1 MRGDYIATL
10 DIGSS
15 NVRVIVA
22 EIENGKP
29 HIAGIG
35 SAVSRGMKKG
45 AIIDIDHTV
54 ESIRE
59 AVDKAEQMV
68 GIDISDV
75 YVGIC
80 GDHISLQP
88 SHGVV
93 AVSSDSRE
101 VGKQDIERVLEA
113 ARMTALPPERAII
126 EVVPKQ
132 FIVDGLGGIRD
143 PYRMIGVRL
152 EVDAILV
159 TGTKTII
166 HNVLRCVERASL
178 NVAGIVL
185 LPLAAS
191 EYCLSPDEKNL
202 GVIFADIGGGTT
214 SLAIF
219 EQGHFAATAVV
230 PIGGEY
236 ITNDIAI
243 GLRTQK
249 ETAEQLKRKYG
260 VASVEHASGDVT
272 FSVSSIGNREKTI
285 NQVDLA
291 HIIEPRVDEIFH
303 LIRQKVESLGFSGE
317 PAGGYVLSGGTVS
330 IPHMLTVAHQSLGPA
345 VRIAAPT
352 HAGFKDPSF
361 TGGVGMVHY
370 LLRGPLNRQALSGSE
385 KPSRQKSQRGP
396 SPLERMKKWLSEF
409 I

>member
-29 HIAGIG
+29 HVAGIG
-35 SAVSRGMKKG
+35 SAVSRGMRKG

-75 YVGIC
+75 YVGIS

-93 AVSSDSRE
+93 AVSGESRE
-101 VGKQDIERVLEA
+101 IGREDIERVLEA
-113 ARMTALPPERAII
+113 SRMTALPPERAII

-143 PYRMIGVRL
+143 PSRMIGVRL

-159 TGTKTII
+159 TGTKTIV

-178 NVAGIVL
+178 TVSGFVL
-185 LPLAAS
+185 LPLAAG

-202 GVIFADIGGGTT
+202 GVVFADIGGGAT

-219 EQGHFAATAVV
+219 EHGHLVATAVV

-243 GLRTQK
+243 WTPNPERDGGTVEKEVRGCLHPTRIQRCDISGFDHRQPGKNNKSGRFGPYHRT
-249 ETAEQLKRKYG
+249 AGGR
-260 VASVEHASGDVT
+260 D
-272 FSVSSIGNREKTI
+272 FSP
-285 NQVDLA
+285 D
-291 HIIEPRVDEIFH
+291 P
-303 LIRQKVESLGFSGE
+303 
-317 PAGGYVLSGGTVS
+317 PAGG
-330 IPHMLTVAHQSLGPA
+330 IP
-345 VRIAAPT
+345 RI
-352 HAGFKDPSF
+352 F
-361 TGGVGMVHY
+361 
-370 LLRGPLNRQALSGSE
+370 R
-385 KPSRQKSQRGP
+385 
-396 SPLERMKKWLSEF
+396 
-409 I
+409 

>member
-1 MRGDYIATL
+1 
-10 DIGSS
+10 
-15 NVRVIVA
+15 
-22 EIENGKP
+22 
-29 HIAGIG
+29 
-35 SAVSRGMKKG
+35 
-45 AIIDIDHTV
+45 
-54 ESIRE
+54 
-59 AVDKAEQMV
+59 MV

-75 YVGIC
+75 YVGIS

-93 AVSSDSRE
+93 AVSGESRE
-101 VGKQDIERVLEA
+101 IGREDIERVLEA
-113 ARMTALPPERAII
+113 SRMTALPPERTII

-143 PYRMIGVRL
+143 PSRMIGVRL

-159 TGTKTII
+159 TGTKTIV

-178 NVAGIVL
+178 TVSGFVL
-185 LPLAAS
+185 LPLAAG

-202 GVIFADIGGGTT
+202 GVVFADIGGGAT

-219 EQGHFAATAVV
+219 EHGHLVATAVV

-236 ITNDIAI
+236 ITNDIAY

-260 VASVEHASGDVT
+260 VASIQHASSDVT
-272 FSVSSIGNREKTI
+272 FPVSTIGNREKTI
-285 NQVDLA
+285 SQVDLA
-291 HIIEPRVDEIFH
+291 HIIEPRVEEIFY
-303 LIRQKVESLGFSGE
+303 LIRQQVESLGFSGE
-317 PAGGYVLSGGTVS
+317 PAAGYVLTGGTVS
-330 IPHMLTVAHQSLGPA
+330 IPHTLAVAQQSLGPA
-345 VRIAAPT
+345 VRIATPT
-352 HAGFKDPSF
+352 ESGFKDPSF

-370 LLRGPLNRQALSGSE
+370 LLRGPLNRQASGSE
-385 KPSRQKSQRGP
+385 KSSRQKSQRGP

>member
-22 EIENGKP
+22 EIENGKS

-75 YVGIC
+75 YVGIS
-80 GDHISLQP
+80 GDHVSLQP

-93 AVSSDSRE
+93 AVSSESRE
-101 VGKQDIERVLEA
+101 IGKHDIERVLEA

-152 EVDAILV
+152 EVD
-159 TGTKTII
+159 
-166 HNVLRCVERASL
+166 C
-178 NVAGIVL
+178 
-185 LPLAAS
+185 
-191 EYCLSPDEKNL
+191 
-202 GVIFADIGGGTT
+202 
-214 SLAIF
+214 
-219 EQGHFAATAVV
+219 ATWA
-230 PIGGEY
+230 
-236 ITNDIAI
+236 
-243 GLRTQK
+243 
-249 ETAEQLKRKYG
+249 
-260 VASVEHASGDVT
+260 
-272 FSVSSIGNREKTI
+272 
-285 NQVDLA
+285 
-291 HIIEPRVDEIFH
+291 
-303 LIRQKVESLGFSGE
+303 
-317 PAGGYVLSGGTVS
+317 
-330 IPHMLTVAHQSLGPA
+330 
-345 VRIAAPT
+345 
-352 HAGFKDPSF
+352 
-361 TGGVGMVHY
+361 
-370 LLRGPLNRQALSGSE
+370 
-385 KPSRQKSQRGP
+385 
-396 SPLERMKKWLSEF
+396 
-409 I
+409 

>member
-1 MRGDYIATL
+1 
-10 DIGSS
+10 
-15 NVRVIVA
+15 
-22 EIENGKP
+22 
-29 HIAGIG
+29 
-35 SAVSRGMKKG
+35 
-45 AIIDIDHTV
+45 
-54 ESIRE
+54 
-59 AVDKAEQMV
+59 MV

-93 AVSSDSRE
+93 AVSSESRE
-101 VGKQDIERVLEA
+101 IGKQDIERVLEA

-285 NQVDLA
+285 SQVDLA
-291 HIIEPRVDEIFH
+291 HIIEPRVEEIFH

-330 IPHMLTVAHQSLGPA
+330 IPHLLTVAHQSLGPA

>member
-1 MRGDYIATL
+1 PMGNASPFSTTTFGQGGAHHLRGDYIATL

-29 HIAGIG
+29 HVAGIG
-35 SAVSRGMKKG
+35 SAVSRGMRKG

-75 YVGIC
+75 YVGIS

-93 AVSSDSRE
+93 AVSGESRE
-101 VGKQDIERVLEA
+101 IGREDIERVLEA
-113 ARMTALPPERAII
+113 SRMTALPPERTII

-143 PYRMIGVRL
+143 PSRMIGVRL

-159 TGTKTII
+159 TGTKTIV

-178 NVAGIVL
+178 TVSGFVL
-185 LPLAAS
+185 LPLAAG

-202 GVIFADIGGGTT
+202 GVVFADIGGGAT

-219 EQGHFAATAVV
+219 EHGHLVATAVV

-236 ITNDIAI
+236 ITNDIAY
-243 GLRTQK
+243 GVRTQK

-260 VASVEHASGDVT
+260 VASIQHASSDVT
-272 FSVSSIGNREKTI
+272 FPVSTIGNREKTI
-285 NQVDLA
+285 SQVDLA
-291 HIIEPRVDEIFH
+291 HIIEPRVEEIFY
-303 LIRQKVESLGFSGE
+303 LIRQQVESLGFSGE
-317 PAGGYVLSGGTVS
+317 PAAGYVLTGGTVS
-330 IPHMLTVAHQSLGPA
+330 IPHTLAVAQQSLGPA
-345 VRIAAPT
+345 V
-352 HAGFKDPSF
+352 
-361 TGGVGMVHY
+361 
-370 LLRGPLNRQALSGSE
+370 
-385 KPSRQKSQRGP
+385 
-396 SPLERMKKWLSEF
+396 
-409 I
+409 

>member
-29 HIAGIG
+29 HVAGIG
-35 SAVSRGMKKG
+35 SAVSRGMRKG

-75 YVGIC
+75 YVGIS

-93 AVSSDSRE
+93 AVSGESRE
-101 VGKQDIERVLEA
+101 IGREDIERVLEA
-113 ARMTALPPERAII
+113 SRMTALPPERTII

-143 PYRMIGVRL
+143 PSRMIGVRL

-159 TGTKTII
+159 TGTKTIV

-178 NVAGIVL
+178 TVSGFVL
-185 LPLAAS
+185 LPLAAG

-202 GVIFADIGGGTT
+202 GVVFADIGGGAT

-219 EQGHFAATAVV
+219 EHGHLVATAVV

-236 ITNDIAI
+236 ITNDIAY

-260 VASVEHASGDVT
+260 VASIQHASSDVT
-272 FSVSSIGNREKTI
+272 FPVSTIGNREKTI
-285 NQVDLA
+285 SQVDLA
-291 HIIEPRVDEIFH
+291 HIIEPRVEEIFY
-303 LIRQKVESLGFSGE
+303 LIRQQVESLGFSGE
-317 PAGGYVLSGGTVS
+317 PAAGYVLTGGTVS
-330 IPHMLTVAHQSLGPA
+330 IPHTLAVAQQSLGPA
-345 VRIAAPT
+345 VRIATPT
-352 HAGFKDPSF
+352 ESGFKDPSF

-370 LLRGPLNRQALSGSE
+370 LLRGPLNRQASGSE
-385 KPSRQKSQRGP
+385 KSSRQKSQRGP

>member
-29 HIAGIG
+29 HVAGIG
-35 SAVSRGMKKG
+35 SAVSRGMRKG

-75 YVGIC
+75 YVGIS

-93 AVSSDSRE
+93 AVSGESRE
-101 VGKQDIERVLEA
+101 IGREDIERVLEA
-113 ARMTALPPERAII
+113 SRMTALPPERTII

-143 PYRMIGVRL
+143 PSRMIGVRL

-159 TGTKTII
+159 TGTKTIV

-178 NVAGIVL
+178 TVSGFVL
-185 LPLAAS
+185 LPLAAG

-202 GVIFADIGGGTT
+202 GVVFADIGGGAT

-219 EQGHFAATAVV
+219 EHGHLVATAVV

-236 ITNDIAI
+236 ITNDIAY

-260 VASVEHASGDVT
+260 VASIQHASSDVT
-272 FSVSSIGNREKTI
+272 FPVSTIGNREKTI
-285 NQVDLA
+285 SQVDLA
-291 HIIEPRVDEIFH
+291 HIIEPRVEEIFY
-303 LIRQKVESLGFSGE
+303 LIRQQVESLGFSGE
-317 PAGGYVLSGGTVS
+317 PAAGYVLTGGTVS
-330 IPHMLTVAHQSLGPA
+330 IPHTLAVAQQSLGPA
-345 VRIAAPT
+345 VRIATPT
-352 HAGFKDPSF
+352 ESGFKDPSF
-361 TGGVGMVHY
+361 MGGVGMVHY
-370 LLRGPLNRQALSGSE
+370 LLRGPLNRQASGSE
-385 KPSRQKSQRGP
+385 KSSRQKSQRGP

>member
-1 MRGDYIATL
+1 LRGDYIATL

-29 HIAGIG
+29 HVAGIG
-35 SAVSRGMKKG
+35 SAVSRGMRKG

-75 YVGIC
+75 YVGIS

-93 AVSSDSRE
+93 AVSGESRE
-101 VGKQDIERVLEA
+101 IGREDIERVLEA
-113 ARMTALPPERAII
+113 SRMTALPPERTII

-143 PYRMIGVRL
+143 PSRMIGVRL

-159 TGTKTII
+159 TGTKTIV

-178 NVAGIVL
+178 TVSGFVL
-185 LPLAAS
+185 LPLAAG

-202 GVIFADIGGGTT
+202 GVVFADIGGGAT

-219 EQGHFAATAVV
+219 EHGHLVATAVV

-236 ITNDIAI
+236 ITNDIAY

-260 VASVEHASGDVT
+260 VASIQHASSDVT
-272 FSVSSIGNREKTI
+272 FPVSTIGNREKTI
-285 NQVDLA
+285 SQVDLA
-291 HIIEPRVDEIFH
+291 HIIEPRVEEIFY
-303 LIRQKVESLGFSGE
+303 LIRQQVESLGFSGE
-317 PAGGYVLSGGTVS
+317 PAAGYVLTGGTVS
-330 IPHMLTVAHQSLGPA
+330 IPHTLAVAQQSLGPA
-345 VRIAAPT
+345 VRIATPT
-352 HAGFKDPSF
+352 ESGFKDPSF

-370 LLRGPLNRQALSGSE
+370 LLRGPLNRQASGSE
-385 KPSRQKSQRGP
+385 KSSRQKSQRGP